1 LRPDIWRLGVLLIF
15 GEQGQVELSAF
26 YLTWAAISSN
36 KYVIYWLLAVTLSCI
51 QPVRQI
57 WKDFRVVPTKNRLDI
72 RDVQPRSRS
81 GPGPV
86 QSVQERE
93 RWTDQTGPIRQM
105 YWTETDRS

>member
-1 LRPDIWRLGVLLIF
+1 MDRLDTGNPSMFSRRTLGDREYYSSLASLIF
-15 GEQGQVELSAF
+15 VLATQAQTIAM
-26 YLTWAAISSN
+26 A
-36 KYVIYWLLAVTLSCI
+36 LL
-51 QPVRQI
+51 
-57 WKDFRVVPTKNRLDI
+57 